1 MKSWTEEIIIHTPI
15 EHLFSY
21 LDGSLAQMQKLMPQV
36 IENTPL
42 KETDAIVGNVYR
54 QKYKEGED
62 IQEYDVETL
71 DYINTPIY
79 KSLKFG
85 FTLANMFNIT
95 ATYELRQIDEMQ
107 TLFKYTATNQPLTE
121 QAELYMKSATNQ
133 VVVDFVNR
141 FKTIAES
148 EYNK

>member
-107 TLFKYTATNQPLTE
+107 TLFKYTATNQ
-121 QAELYMKSATNQ
+121 